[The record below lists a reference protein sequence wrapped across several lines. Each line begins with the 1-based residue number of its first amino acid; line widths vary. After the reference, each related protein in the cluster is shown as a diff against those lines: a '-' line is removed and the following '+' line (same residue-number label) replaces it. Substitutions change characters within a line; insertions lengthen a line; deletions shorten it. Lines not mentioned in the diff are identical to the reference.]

1 VHRANDG
8 CSVYDSHCP
17 HQGTDIPLEALDGVR
32 LKCPKH
38 GWTFDVAS
46 GACVS
51 AGDRPLRRYPVKIEA
66 GVLYAEW

>member
-1 VHRANDG
+1 
-8 CSVYDSHCP
+8 
-17 HQGTDIPLEALDGVR
+17 VR